1 MKISKAVIEDA
12 PYIAEIELQVFGVRN
27 VEKIESDIKNSNYTY
42 YVLTNDSG
50 TIVSYISVLV
60 TGECADIIMVV
71 TDRLYRGRGYAT
83 ILMDGVIGALKERN
97 VKDVFLEV
105 RENNDVAKRLYK
117 RFGFQ
122 PISIRKKYYDGTI
135 DGIVMKLSI

>member
-60 TGECADIIMVV
+60 AGECADIIMVV